1 MISALFYI
9 LLAIAFFCLG
19 IRWECYRTK
28 RVLDMAIDF
37 ELQNIDKKGAYEGM
51 KALKAFRE
59 CYYE

>member
-1 MISALFYI
+1 
-9 LLAIAFFCLG
+9 
-19 IRWECYRTK
+19 
-28 RVLDMAIDF
+28 MAIDF